1 MSKMLPYQALMQ
13 DKGLSKAELPAS
25 VKNDI
30 KALERVLR
38 GVSSFGKT
46 DENGDYI
53 ISQSTQD
60 KITVRDNKII
70 ESIYDYLEQKQS
82 KEMAK
87 ELEDNEQ
94 KKQGGTVDPV
104 SKTDTDDHSTISGT
118 GVSTSTDNSPE
129 NKEEGNKVTEK
140 DKPKSRGSIIGFFEF

>member
-1 MSKMLPYQALMQ
+1 MSKMLPYQVLMQ
-13 DKGLSKAELPAS
+13 DKGLSRAELPAS

-60 KITVRDNKII
+60 KITARDKAII
-70 ESIYDYLEQKQS
+70 DGIYDYLEQKQS
-82 KEMAK
+82 KEMT
-87 ELEDNEQ
+87 ENEQ
-94 KKQGGTVDPV
+94 KQKSGSVDTSGYATGGNTANT
-104 SKTDTDDHSTISGT
+104 TDNGT
-118 GVSTSTDNSPE
+118 TNTSTTNQQTTETS
-129 NKEEGNKVTEK
+129 KETATTETVTEK
-140 DKPKSRGSIIGFFEF
+140 SRGTIGGFFDF

>member
-1 MSKMLPYQALMQ
+1 MLPYQVLMQ

-60 KITVRDNKII
+60 KITVRDNKIM

-104 SKTDTDDHSTISGT
+104 SKTDTDDHSTISST

-140 DKPKSRGSIIGFFEF
+140 DKAKSSGSIIGFFDF